1 MPASKVIAKARPTHP
16 SLNFETLRQEGIQY
30 LEKVATEVWT
40 DYNAH
45 DPGIT
50 LLELLCYAITDL
62 GYRTQMLPV
71 ADLMADPNRQYKPW
85 FTAAEVL
92 PAAPVT
98 GMDYRK
104 LLIDV
109 KGVKNAW
116 VKRATHQEVNLFSYD
131 FTLDDFITPVTKKLD
146 QVALKKYL
154 AENGDFGLN
163 NFPGRNDIEK
173 RTFVKGLAEY
183 LSSYLE
189 SIALFD
195 ELESVLLWQL
205 QYYGDFDN
213 YAQNQIK
220 KKITYYSE
228 NDTQGIVLRR
238 DWSWRLSEDAK
249 VIWSHP
255 EIVDFLLDNNIFNQT
270 TFESR
275 LNQKIEEVY
284 HFLEG
289 LSAGG
294 VNSPRLEDFQAYFTP
309 VRLPVDHGGSI
320 DGLLPIAIDPLIETF
335 IEQLESPIKD
345 GNRKEKLETIFFY
358 TPTRQQEPPE
368 GFFNLLEL
376 WYWKSPQLNLS
387 ELFRDLRS
395 YPLPPINE
403 LLLELEPM
411 RRKYSRDMLVEING
425 KEPVPSK
432 VNALYRYN
440 LSGSTLDT
448 QRQKFDPWL
457 KKIFCHWGYYP
468 LSTVEDLSLGA
479 KPLPLSGLYEVLLD
493 LDEDIDT
500 GIPNEVEVVVERV
513 RELLHANRALC
524 EDVAAIRIVEQRP
537 IAICLSMDVAE
548 DADELEVVAE
558 AVRRMQTYL
567 SPAPRFRTFAQRLA
581 ELKAAGKNYSAEEIY
596 NGPLL
601 VNGFLVDEELGE
613 AMPRGNYQ
621 HSDLLRE
628 AMSVAGVLGVPALQV
643 KEHPESG
650 TGTRFDEKTT
660 YKVKGGDYTETN
672 AYYKP
677 VIDLKLSHF
686 QVVKGARTLPLRIDP
701 GHLAERLELLRL
713 INATDPLDPPGG
725 PVWEEGLYRPDLGRY
740 RSLQY
745 DLPAT
750 YTVGDN
756 KPRHDAAPQRRAQA
770 RHLQAYLAFYDQ
782 IFASYLA
789 QLERVRRL
797 LSIDQPAD
805 VPTRVLP
812 LLYEMPGMRNLITG
826 DKAIITATE
835 LDWTLVLLDIRE
847 DIKSTP
853 KEGNVHPNDREK
865 VGQLLTGL
873 RAQAEFKGIP
883 AFRSALKSAL
893 SGYPRLY
900 ELYGEQIEDY
910 FWRKYTKEHDNAY
923 AREVRKIA
931 ESPADR
937 RNRRNQLLDHLIAR
951 FGEAMGEYASTLLSP
966 QYEPEDN
973 PTQLSFDD
981 FLASKAA
988 FLRELAQLA
997 RERNRG
1003 YNYRLFRE
1011 LENVADVWN
1020 TFNVSGLQKRVCR
1033 KLGITE
1039 WSTRSLIAEPAYRF
1053 DLVRGASQRGA
1064 ANFRVALRRRETS
1077 ARENPREAVPLMI
1090 SPAYTAQRTAQD
1102 KVNELY
1108 KIVWQAAYYAP
1119 DRAVEAGVDYWFTL
1133 KEEAQGRRSA
1143 VLVKPYEAK
1152 AKGKKVKIKQ
1162 GGADMEVEVLLQ
1174 TEPLSADEATNW
1186 ILDKIIPLVK
1196 PESTSRAQEGFH
1208 VVEHILLRPMEA
1220 DDQLLQLHLGCVPEE
1235 TPRDPYSFWITVVAP
1250 AQTTRFADPDF
1261 QTHFEQVFRSETP
1274 AHIGVRFCYLG
1285 LEDMYAFE
1293 EAFAVWMFEKAR
1305 CAAPGHCQA
1314 EAATETLV
1322 KLLNDLHCSCGC
1334 AEPLAANPCEQ
1345 PLKP

>member
-116 VKRATHQEVNLFSYD
+116 IARGEGEVELGTKGVVFPGLISDDYAISDENKEALNDFLGNHWDKIPGLEPDIDADGNPIKPSIDWDVLLEELKRKADSLLDLPEIRPYINAIGTKANLIALEKYEMKKQLETDPDLRPTHEEIDELWTNLQNPYWPMPDNEAVRGRVEALQRAGFGTIEAIIRAHDYSPYVQINQGEGGSGVEDGGDSTSGGNDPQFIIESLINYLINGRDTQLPPEVRAAYDLLKAEADDRDVIEHIYRQRYLAVFTDNHQYIGLVWSYLNSSNISIPASFEEKFKIGGLWQVRRVALQQFLTTAFSRPDNLEEIIGQ
-131 FTLDDFITPVTKKLD
+131 TLDYFDSPSVTD
-146 QVALKKYL
+146 
-154 AENGDFGLN
+154 
-163 NFPGRNDIEK
+163 
-173 RTFVKGLAEY
+173 
-183 LSSYLE
+183 
-189 SIALFD
+189 
-195 ELESVLLWQL
+195 
-205 QYYGDFDN
+205 DN
-213 YAQNQIK
+213 IRA
-220 KKITYYSE
+220 
-228 NDTQGIVLRR
+228 
-238 DWSWRLSEDAK
+238 
-249 VIWSHP
+249 
-255 EIVDFLLDNNIFNQT
+255 IVDYLFGPAFCAYGYWGVRPGLDSDEAN
-270 TFESR
+270 
-275 LNQKIEEVY
+275 
-284 HFLEG
+284 
-289 LSAGG
+289 
-294 VNSPRLEDFQAYFTP
+294 
-309 VRLPVDHGGSI
+309 
-320 DGLLPIAIDPLIETF
+320 
-335 IEQLESPIKD
+335 
-345 GNRKEKLETIFFY
+345 
-358 TPTRQQEPPE
+358 
-368 GFFNLLEL
+368 
-376 WYWKSPQLNLS
+376 
-387 ELFRDLRS
+387 DL
-395 YPLPPINE
+395 
-403 LLLELEPM
+403 
-411 RRKYSRDMLVEING
+411 
-425 KEPVPSK
+425 
-432 VNALYRYN
+432 
-440 LSGSTLDT
+440 
-448 QRQKFDPWL
+448 Q
-457 KKIFCHWGYYP
+457 
-468 LSTVEDLSLGA
+468 
-479 KPLPLSGLYEVLLD
+479 LPLSGLYEVLLD

-613 AMPRGNYQ
+613 AMPRGSYQ